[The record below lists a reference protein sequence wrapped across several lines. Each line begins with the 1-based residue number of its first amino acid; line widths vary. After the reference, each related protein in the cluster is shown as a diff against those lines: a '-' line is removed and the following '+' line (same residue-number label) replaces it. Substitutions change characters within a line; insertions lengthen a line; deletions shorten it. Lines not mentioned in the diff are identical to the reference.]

1 MGDAYSIHEGKRET
15 PGLLRA
21 LTNKINP
28 GDRWSGWPQAGR
40 EDSGG
45 CLPSVRR
52 FILSFREQEGMK
64 R

>member
-1 MGDAYSIHEGKRET
+1 MSDAYSIHEGKGET

-28 GDRWSGWPQAGR
+28 GDGWSGWPQAGR
-40 EDSGG
+40 EGSGG
-45 CLPSVRR
+45 GLPSLRH
-52 FILSFREQEGMK
+52 FTLSFREQEGMK